1 MISKSQTGSASVVLF
16 ALLFVSLLSGV
27 VELTTTMLVMLPSTR
42 TWVNNVIE
50 TGLFTSKLPMF
61 QIIVFPFCLQFSGNP
76 NTLSPLGKVSFTTTF
91 SAVLGPLFTTVIVHS
106 TMSVTFTL
114 VAFTDFVITKSQIE
128 SATVV
133 LFAILLDS
141 LESGVVEFTTT
152 VFIKVPLVKTLVTKI
167 RKTGVF
173 IRNSSIFQILVSLS
187 KLPAVG
193 VALMILKP

>member
-1 MISKSQTGSASVVLF
+1 MMISKSQTGSASVVLF

-61 QIIVFPFCLQFSGNP
+61 QIIVFPFCSQFPGNL
-76 NTLSPLGKVSFTTTF
+76 NTLSPLGNVSFTTTF

-152 VFIKVPLVKTLVTKI
+152 VFIKVPLVKT
-167 RKTGVF
+167 
-173 IRNSSIFQILVSLS
+173 
-187 KLPAVG
+187 
-193 VALMILKP
+193 